1 MPFKALN
8 NREKEKAERSYI
20 YSHTTKHLTLLTK
33 SKRSQSALEYM
44 MTYGWAILIIVIVAV
59 ILYSMGIFNPS
70 SSISATVTGFSS
82 TPVSSATC
90 YSNGVLHFS
99 VGDITS
105 HRILIKSISG
115 TINGKTVTFTPS
127 STVDPN
133 PVIIVGDTYS
143 FSIPDICPSAGS
155 HFSATINI
163 NYTEPT
169 TAFSSAVYTSSGAI
183 TGTVSST
190 AEPAFAAYFDG
201 NAYPIFFRNGVGY
214 FYTNGANTYINATNP
229 LPGTNK
235 SYTLVLWAL
244 DTGIFNE
251 NYNSSIAS
259 ASEEGSNGND
269 SNGLFAF
276 SPGSLSYQQFGVA
289 PITTFGRGGPGLH
302 RCKPSDTFVNVPT
315 DFFNGQWHFV
325 AVSVNKPNY
334 IFELDGNQYTA
345 SNSNGFSSGNLI
357 AIGDYGFN
365 SCDEGP
371 FNGYIADVQLY
382 NGSLSASQLLSLYKE
397 GVSGSPLSLSS
408 APLIGYWPLNGTVNG
423 LAKDYAGADNGNF
436 INSYITSNFP

>member
-8 NREKEKAERSYI
+8 NREKEERSYI
-20 YSHTTKHLTLLTK
+20 YSHTTKHLNFAVK

-115 TINGKTVTFTPS
+115 TINGKTVTFTSS

-169 TAFSSAVYTSSGAI
+169 TVFSSAVYTSSGAI

-201 NAYPIFFRNGVGY
+201 NAYPIFIGD
-214 FYTNGANTYINATNP
+214 TTTGAHTYINATNP

-251 NYNSSIAS
+251 NY
-259 ASEEGSNGND
+259 GND

-289 PITTFGRGGPGLH
+289 PVTTFGRGGPGLH
-302 RCKPSDTFVNVPT
+302 RCKSSDTFVNVPT

>member
-1 MPFKALN
+1 M
-8 NREKEKAERSYI
+8 
-20 YSHTTKHLTLLTK
+20 
-33 SKRSQSALEYM
+33 
-44 MTYGWAILIIVIVAV
+44 
-59 ILYSMGIFNPS
+59 
-70 SSISATVTGFSS
+70 
-82 TPVSSATC
+82 VS
-90 YSNGVLHFS
+90 
-99 VGDITS
+99 
-105 HRILIKSISG
+105 
-115 TINGKTVTFTPS
+115 
-127 STVDPN
+127 
-133 PVIIVGDTYS
+133 
-143 FSIPDICPSAGS
+143 
-155 HFSATINI
+155 
-163 NYTEPT
+163 
-169 TAFSSAVYTSSGAI
+169 
-183 TGTVSST
+183 
-190 AEPAFAAYFDG
+190 
-201 NAYPIFFRNGVGY
+201 
-214 FYTNGANTYINATNP
+214 
-229 LPGTNK
+229 
-235 SYTLVLWAL
+235 
-244 DTGIFNE
+244 GIFNE

-259 ASEEGSNGND
+259 NSGEGFNGND

-276 SPGSLSYQQFGVA
+276 SPDSLSYQQFGVG
-289 PITTFGRGGPGLH
+289 PVTNGKGGPGLH
-302 RCKPSDTFVNVPT
+302 RCKSSDTFVNVPT